1 MTDKLIQMG
10 LLKYGCSLK
19 QDFLSLDRARMK
31 LYKKI
36 IEIQAKWK
44 KNLHELIS
52 FLSFLITFFQ
62 TFVLF
67 TNVTELLTF

>member
-1 MTDKLIQMG
+1 MLICSTYFLKSKLRRHWAESIMTDKLIQMG

-36 IEIQAKWK
+36 IEIQAK
-44 KNLHELIS
+44 
-52 FLSFLITFFQ
+52 
-62 TFVLF
+62 
-67 TNVTELLTF
+67 